1 MDDIRNQNQIIRK
14 DARGCFVESL
24 SDAFEICRIHFV
36 FATYDLNR
44 LRRVSVKQII
54 YLSTLQQMNFLS
66 CAERLNAVSFAICC
80 RIRKKVEIKLHFIS
94 ALEVLLQKSWQ
105 SKAALE
111 KME

>member
-24 SDAFEICRIHFV
+24 MHLKYAGSILFLLHMILTV
-36 FATYDLNR
+36 
-44 LRRVSVKQII
+44 RRVSVKQII